1 MNHVVY
7 SHSEVKPKRP
17 KPGVAAFY
25 GSTRINVKVMAEMSP
40 EASILAYYVT
50 EDGEVVSDQIE
61 LPVEKCTKNKVNSN
75 SPILGRY

>member
-1 MNHVVY
+1 
-7 SHSEVKPKRP
+7 
-17 KPGVAAFY
+17 
-25 GSTRINVKVMAEMSP
+25 VKVMAEMSP